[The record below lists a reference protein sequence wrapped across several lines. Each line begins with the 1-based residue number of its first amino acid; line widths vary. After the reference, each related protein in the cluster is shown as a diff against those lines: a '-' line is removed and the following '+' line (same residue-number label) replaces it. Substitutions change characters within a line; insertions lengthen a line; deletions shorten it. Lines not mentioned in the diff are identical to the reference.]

1 MEHNINLN
9 IHYTAPK
16 EIWDKIGEVYQ
27 SMPYWSGYD
36 DKVNW
41 QGTDIDL
48 WYSVEPGGI
57 QIVGTMPEDMW
68 NDGTAALKADYQK
81 RLDMRLGSQRKD
93 LISNI
98 GNEDIK

>member
-36 DKVNW
+36 DEVNF
-41 QGTDIDL
+41 
-48 WYSVEPGGI
+48 P
-57 QIVGTMPEDMW
+57 
-68 NDGTAALKADYQK
+68 AFA
-81 RLDMRLGSQRKD
+81 
-93 LISNI
+93 
-98 GNEDIK
+98 GNAVC